1 MEENLQSRTFNK
13 TSKPFNNFVNEI
25 RNPYTNNISTDLSY
39 KRRAI
44 HETRRNPEHI
54 GNGPDYLFAKRVG
67 IIRRNYQFGKITRA
81 QYENEYRKIYIARWG
96 CPPPMKLTQ
105 RYQVQ
110 LSAHDAKE
118 ISDVDGDGE
127 REHEHDGD
135 GGGEHEHDGEG
146 DEHEREHD
154 GDGEREGERDDEH
167 EQENEHDKEPIPK
180 TSNIKDIIS
189 LTYDA

>member
-25 RNPYTNNISTDLSY
+25 RNPYANNISTDLSY

-44 HETRRNPEHI
+44 HETRRNPEHV

-96 CPPPMKLTQ
+96 CPPPMKPAQ

-110 LSAHDAKE
+110 SSAHDVK
-118 ISDVDGDGE
+118 DMHDRDGDDDGE
-127 REHEHDGD
+127 RREADNQLDHEAALVSEMRPDYAKCRCHGSASHYCKK
-135 GGGEHEHDGEG
+135 GNRKNS
-146 DEHEREHD
+146 ERKFPVFLSHK
-154 GDGEREGERDDEH
+154 R
-167 EQENEHDKEPIPK
+167 
-180 TSNIKDIIS
+180 
-189 LTYDA
+189 LC

>member
-13 TSKPFNNFVNEI
+13 TSKPLNNFVNEI
-25 RNPYTNNISTDLSY
+25 RNPYTNDISTDLSY

-96 CPPPMKLTQ
+96 CPPPMKQAQ
-105 RYQVQ
+105 RYQIH
-110 LSAHDAKE
+110 LSAHDEKE
-118 ISDVDGDGE
+118 TVRDGE
-127 REHEHDGD
+127 Q
-135 GGGEHEHDGEG
+135 GEHKHECCD
-146 DEHEREHD
+146 DEH
-154 GDGEREGERDDEH
+154 GERDDEH
-167 EQENEHDKEPIPK
+167 KHEQHDEQNKNEQHGEQCEHEGDDEQDKEPVPK
-180 TSNIKDIIS
+180 TPNIKDIIS
-189 LTYDA
+189 LTHDA